1 MHDEDNAL
9 GLTVSNP
16 AGETWKAYGDKK
28 LFEPDNA
35 RNCERLRWALQASAN
50 EIFKV
55 YKSKQVIQDA
65 SKFAAWKHAPTLASL
80 YGNAN
85 HSPMW
90 KVDGGGGKLMVRDRV
105 DDKECWS
112 HHELGAWETFAS
124 VYTVL
129 RRSEVMKQY

>member
-28 LFEPDNA
+28 LFEQGNE
-35 RNCERLRWALQASAN
+35 RNCERLRRALQASAN

-55 YKSKQVIQDA
+55 YKSKQVIQDT

-80 YGNAN
+80 YSNASN

-90 KVDGGGGKLMVRDRV
+90 KMNGDKLLVRDRV
-105 DDKECWS
+105 DDKDCHS
-112 HHELGAWETFAS
+112 HHELGTWETFAS
-124 VYTVL
+124 VYTQL
-129 RRSEVMKQY
+129 NRSAVMKQY